1 MPLPFTTEQFHA
13 VFRAYNEAVWPV
25 QIVLLVLAAIALAAA
40 ARPSRHG
47 GVVVAATLMLLW
59 AWMGVAY
66 HRAFFRAINPL
77 APLFAALSL
86 AGAVAFGWHGVV
98 HRRLHFRLCCD
109 ARSLVAVLLIGYA
122 LAVYPL
128 WSLWAGQRWPDL
140 VTFGLPC
147 PTTIFTIGLL
157 CATAAPLPRS
167 VLLAPLAWC
176 AVGGQA
182 ALWLDVPQDFGLF
195 AAGLA
200 GLMLLLRP
208 RRAPAPAPAPEARI
222 GG

>member
-1 MPLPFTTEQFHA
+1 
-13 VFRAYNEAVWPV
+13 VWPA
-25 QIVLLVLAAIALAAA
+25 QIVLLALAAIAVAAA
-40 ARPSRHG
+40 ARLSRHG
-47 GVVVAATLMLLW
+47 GVVIAATLTLLW

-66 HRAFFRAINPL
+66 HLAFFRAINPL

-98 HRRLHFRLCCD
+98 RRRLHFRLCRD
-109 ARSLVAVLLIGYA
+109 ARSLVAVALIGYA
-122 LAVYPL
+122 LVVYPL

-157 CATAAPLPRS
+157 CAAAAPLPRS

-176 AVGGQA
+176 VVGGQA

-200 GLMLLLRP
+200 ALALLVRP
-208 RRAPAPAPAPEARI
+208 GRVPARSPP
-222 GG
+222 